1 MISVSMLCRTLVNI
15 TVAAVCVA
23 CISGCDSD
31 TDRPPSVLGD
41 LAYTEEKEELEYT
54 LLIPEDDR
62 LVPYLVL
69 TDDYNNTGN
78 CLLLRKYL
86 LDETSIFNVNAIFS
100 GYYENSEIDQ
110 MLEQDFLRKL
120 SPDASDLIVPTE
132 IPITARESLHGGGDS
147 VIEIE
152 RKVFLLSA
160 TEVGKPG
167 SRTILTEGEAL
178 KYFYNSE
185 QRIACFETGEPIS
198 WWLRTPSV
206 AHDNVVCG
214 VGNNGTI
221 GIGGV
226 GSFGEKEYENGVR
239 PAFCMPADI
248 PIYPGDD
255 GYYVLVAP
263 GENEIL
269 PTVVRQKNYNLI
281 KGES

>member
-1 MISVSMLCRTLVNI
+1 MISASMLCRTFVNI
-15 TVAAVCVA
+15 TVAAICVV

-54 LLIPEDDR
+54 LFIPEDDT

-86 LDETSIFNVNAIFS
+86 LDETSIFNVNAPYS

-120 SPDASDLIVPTE
+120 SPDASDLVVPTE

-160 TEVGKPG
+160 TEVGNPRF
-167 SRTILTEGEAL
+167 RTILTEGEAL
-178 KYFYNSE
+178 KYFYNNE
-185 QRIACFETGEPIS
+185 QRIACFETGEAVP
-198 WWLRTPSV
+198 WWLRTPS
-206 AHDNVVCG
+206 AWDDNVVCG
-214 VGNNGTI
+214 VGSNGII

-226 GSFGEKEYENGVR
+226 GTINGDEKNGVR

-248 PIYPGDD
+248 PIYLGDD

>member
-23 CISGCDSD
+23 CISGCGSD

-54 LLIPEDDR
+54 LLLPEDDT

-78 CLLLRKYL
+78 CLLLRKYI
-86 LDETSIFNVNAIFS
+86 LDETSIFNVNAIYS
-100 GYYENSEIDQ
+100 GYYENSVIDQ

-120 SPDASDLIVPTE
+120 SPDAADLVVPTE

-167 SRTILTEGEAL
+167 SGIILSEGEAL
-178 KYFYNSE
+178 KYFYNNE
-185 QRIACFETGEPIS
+185 QRIACFETGEAVP
-198 WWLRTPSV
+198 WWLRTPV
-206 AHDNVVCG
+206 AWYDNVVCG
-214 VGNNGTI
+214 VGSNGII
-221 GIGGV
+221 GSGGV
-226 GSFGEKEYENGVR
+226 GTINGDEKNGVR

>member
-86 LDETSIFNVNAIFS
+86 LDETSIF
-100 GYYENSEIDQ
+100 
-110 MLEQDFLRKL
+110 QDFLGKL

-132 IPITARESLHGGGDS
+132 IPITAKESLHGGGDS

-281 KGES
+281 KGERNHKSPKITIWGLTE